1 MTEESI
7 LNDSLR
13 EIVVGSVSG
22 AIGKLIEFPFDTVKV
37 RLQYSKSLSNPLFTS
52 TLDCITKTYKN
63 EGIYK
68 GFWKGLPSPM
78 IGASLEASSLF
89 FSYKI
94 AQDLVNLSQ
103 GNRINTE
110 LPLGQRL
117 LCGCFSGIT
126 TSFILTP
133 VELVKC
139 QLQVDNLKVG
149 QANYTS
155 LGHVIKTVLRQ
166 EGVRGLWKGQTTTT
180 VREAGGTAAWFGC
193 YECTLDCFKG
203 DRGPDYE
210 YKAHELLIAGAMA
223 GIGYN
228 ASLFP
233 ADTVKNV
240 IQTSETQ
247 ENILGRGDVLLL

>member
-1 MTEESI
+1 MPEESI

-13 EIVVGSVSG
+13 EIIVGSVSG
-22 AIGKLIEFPFDTVKV
+22 AIGKIIEFPFDTVKV
-37 RLQYSKSLSNPLFTS
+37 RLQYSRSLSSPIFTS

-68 GFWKGLPSPM
+68 GFWRGLPSPM

-94 AQDLVNLSQ
+94 AQDLINISQ

-110 LPLGQRL
+110 LPFGQRL

-133 VELVKC
+133 VELIKC

-155 LGHVIKTVLRQ
+155 LGHVIKTILKQ
-166 EGVRGLWKGQTTTT
+166 EGARGLWKGQTTTM

-193 YECTLDCFKG
+193 YEYTLDRFKG

-210 YKAHELLIAGAMA
+210 YRAHELLVAGAMA

-247 ENILGRGDVLLL
+247 NDILGRGHVLLL